1 MPSAPSH
8 TQKNAALST
17 QPQSTEKQ
25 GPYGILFL
33 FGGIL
38 LEQRLWSGAVWSR
51 SGRGRRRLWGPGAE
65 LSWAN
70 VSERPVSPKQ
80 IILHRNWPSACPLP
94 SRTVDSS
101 LSRRPRKSSCRP
113 TASRRQSPGP
123 GYHVERGSPGPSART
138 ECAPVV
144 EARNAASSRGRLAIL
159 AGSGNWLLQAHMH
172 RILSLNAWLGHSVIA
187 GARIARRGTC
197 RTQSTSY

>member
-1 MPSAPSH
+1 MASCS
-8 TQKNAALST
+8 S
-17 QPQSTEKQ
+17 
-25 GPYGILFL
+25 
-33 FGGIL
+33 
-38 LEQRLWSGAVWSR
+38 SGAFCLSSAFGAAPKRSR

-101 LSRRPRKSSCRP
+101 LSRRPRKSSCRS

-172 RILSLNAWLGHSVIA
+172 RILSLNAWLGDS
-187 GARIARRGTC
+187 ARAQLASAHDAMGPDGQGRR
-197 RTQSTSY
+197 